1 MIQYVI
7 GLVMGTVL
15 GFCVVAMPLVGMD
28 KMCSDHHG
36 GIWLF
41 EPAKCKGTP

>member
-1 MIQYVI
+1 MRIIWYLI
-7 GLVMGTVL
+7 GMLMAISIML
-15 GFCVVAMPLVGMD
+15 PLVGMD
-28 KMCSDHHG
+28 QICPDHHG